1 MLSTD
6 KVKVTTWSDT
16 QIKVKIPAA
25 AVTGDVT
32 VTNSIGASGPYG
44 LTIDSLLPAITSFM
58 INSNDISTTSPTV
71 SLSME
76 ASDGGTGLA
85 KMQFANSSSGPWSA
99 LEDFSTSKAGW
110 ILSSGPGTKTVYLKV
125 FDNAGNYA
133 VSSDTISLLPNITSI
148 APNPASGL
156 STSASNLVTITGT
169 AFGSSR
175 TSTSFI
181 TFPTGLKV
189 LSTDKAKVTTWSDTQ
204 IKVKVPAAAITG
216 DVTVTNSIGASGP
229 YGLTIDSLPPAITS
243 FMINSNDISTTSPTV
258 SLSIEASDGGTG
270 LAKMQFANSSSGPWS
285 ALEDFSTSKAGWILS
300 SGPGTKTVYLKVFDN
315 AGNYAVSS
323 DTISLLPNITSI
335 APNPASGLSTSASN
349 LVTITGTAFGSS
361 RASTSF
367 ITFPKG

>member
-6 KVKVTTWSDT
+6 KAKVTTWSDT

-32 VTNSIGASGPYG
+32 VTNSIGTSGPYG
-44 LTIDSLLPAITSFM
+44 LTIDSLPPAIASFM

-175 TSTSFI
+175 ASTSFI
-181 TFPTGLKV
+181 TFPNGLKV

-229 YGLTIDSLPPAITS
+229 YGLTIDSLLPVIAS
-243 FMINSNDISTTSPTV
+243 FMINNADDSTISTAV
-258 SLSIEASDGGTG
+258 NLSIEATDGGTG
-270 LAKMQFANSSSGPWS
+270 LAKMQFANSSAAHGQHLKTS
-285 ALEDFSTSKAGWILS
+285 ALQKPDGYFPAG
-300 SGPGTKTVYLKVFDN
+300 
-315 AGNYAVSS
+315 
-323 DTISLLPNITSI
+323 
-335 APNPASGLSTSASN
+335 
-349 LVTITGTAFGSS
+349 
-361 RASTSF
+361 RA
-367 ITFPKG
+367 